1 MGDPRASTVDGV
13 VRRSA
18 GRTPDRVALTFA
30 DRSWTYAELD
40 AAVSRAGG
48 HLRSLGLDRGD
59 RVATVGA
66 NSDAYLLAFLGCAR
80 AGLVHVPVNHALTGG
95 ELSYLLAQS
104 GSRVALVDPA
114 LRAGVEAVRG
124 GTGLEQVLTLH
135 GGADAV
141 LDVWRDGPVPE
152 LDLDVADTDL
162 VQLLYTSGTTSKPKG
177 AMMTHRALVH
187 EYVSTVH
194 ALDLA
199 ESDDPLHCMPL

>member
-1 MGDPRASTVDGV
+1 MRFNGAMGDPRASTVEGV
-13 VRRSA
+13 LRRSA

-40 AAVSRAGG
+40 AAVSRAAG

-104 GSRVALVDPA
+104 GSRLALVDPA

-194 ALDLA
+194 ALDLS
-199 ESDDPLHCMPL
+199 EEQE